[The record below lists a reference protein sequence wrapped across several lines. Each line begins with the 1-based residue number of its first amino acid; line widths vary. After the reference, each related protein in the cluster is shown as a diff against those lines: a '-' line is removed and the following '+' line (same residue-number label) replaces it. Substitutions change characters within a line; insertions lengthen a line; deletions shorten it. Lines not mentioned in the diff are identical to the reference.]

1 VPIRLPRLTAPRGLL
16 HDLTALLGLK
26 RVVVAGE
33 SMAPTLLP
41 GDRLLVTSLALRF
54 RRPRRGEIVVLHG
67 RRYGFGD
74 ETDAIKRIIGLPHE
88 HVTIAGGVVR
98 VNGSIVPEPYLS
110 AEVTAAWRA
119 QQEPPREWNLA
130 ADEYFVLGDNRLR
143 SRDSRAFGPVRARYL
158 RGIAWYRYS
167 PAGRRGRLRF

>member
-1 VPIRLPRLTAPRGLL
+1 MPVRLPRLTAP
-16 HDLTALLGLK
+16 HDLLRDLAALLGVK

-41 GDRLLVTSLALRF
+41 GDRLLVNSLALRL

-74 ETDAIKRIIGLPHE
+74 ETDAIKRVIGLPHE
-88 HVTIAGGVVR
+88 RVSIAGGVVR

-110 AEVTAAWRA
+110 PEIAAAWRA

-143 SRDSRAFGPVRARYL
+143 SRDSRTFGPVKARYL